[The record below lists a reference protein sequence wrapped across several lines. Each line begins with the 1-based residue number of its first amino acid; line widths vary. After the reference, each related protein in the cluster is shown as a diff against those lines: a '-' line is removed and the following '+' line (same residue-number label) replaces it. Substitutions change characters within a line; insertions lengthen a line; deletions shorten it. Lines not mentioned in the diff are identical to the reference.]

1 MLYCFVDG
9 GAKILHKEMGSF
21 TTIRR
26 KLTILTSKKMSP
38 QRMPFIQEGATVEEK
53 AFHYK

>member
-1 MLYCFVDG
+1 
-9 GAKILHKEMGSF
+9 MGSF

-38 QRMPFIQEGATVEEK
+38 QRMPFIQEGATLEEK
-53 AFHYK
+53 AFHYKWPYGSIR

>member
-1 MLYCFVDG
+1 MVGQRYYI
-9 GAKILHKEMGSF
+9 KKMGSF

-38 QRMPFIQEGATVEEK
+38 QRMPFIQEGATLEEK

>member
-9 GAKILHKEMGSF
+9 GAKILHKENGKFYYNSKK
-21 TTIRR
+21 TYNSYI
-26 KLTILTSKKMSP
+26 KKMSP
-38 QRMPFIQEGATVEEK
+38 QRMPFIQEGATLEEK